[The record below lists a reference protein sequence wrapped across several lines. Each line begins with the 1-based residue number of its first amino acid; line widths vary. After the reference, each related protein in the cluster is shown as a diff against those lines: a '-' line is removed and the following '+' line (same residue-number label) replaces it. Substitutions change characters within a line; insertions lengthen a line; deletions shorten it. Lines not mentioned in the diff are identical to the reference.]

1 MKLNELYENAN
12 YTDDYGMMFNC
23 DIMDLLKNIENES
36 IDLIVT
42 DPPYPVT
49 SRGNAGNSGG
59 MFQKKINKQGK
70 VFNYNNINCDMYAPE
85 FYRILKNGSHC
96 YVMTNHINLIKMLN
110 SFTDLRTEDEK
121 RMALSNTDFI
131 LLSL

>member
-1 MKLNELYENAN
+1 MKEKVKIFNDDFLNVV
-12 YTDDYGMMFNC
+12 
-23 DIMDLLKNIENES
+23 KNIADES

-70 VFNYNNINCDMYAPE
+70 VFNYNNIDCDMYAPE

-110 SFTDLRTEDEK
+110 SFTDLRTEGEK
-121 RMALSNTDFI
+121 RMVLSNMDFI